1 MDNEYK
7 PIGER
12 VAVLEV
18 QMPDIQSDLKTIKEN
33 LSELLE
39 LKSKGMGALWFVSL
53 IVGSGL
59 LGLIVTVLGFFSRPH
74 L

>member
-33 LSELLE
+33 LGELLE